1 MLICF
6 LNFLSSDNQYQ
17 GVKRP
22 RPPHLNVAN
31 PRSTVNFV
39 ATVANV
45 VTINAILTAK
55 TAPFATK
62 EVAR

>member
-17 GVKRP
+17 GVNRP

-39 ATVANV
+39 ATVV
-45 VTINAILTAK
+45 DLVTIYVILTSK
-55 TAPFATK
+55 IAPFATK
-62 EVAR
+62 EVAL

>member
-17 GVKRP
+17 EVKRP
-22 RPPHLNVAN
+22 RPPHFNVAKQLF
-31 PRSTVNFV
+31 TVNFV
-39 ATVANV
+39 ATVGAAV
-45 VTINAILTAK
+45 AAK
-55 TAPFATK
+55 STPFSTT